1 MSLTTKNAA
10 ARRSHGWRG
19 RAGGIIVSL
28 TTKNAAAPRT
38 APHTGNATRRIT
50 MSLTTKNA
58 AALGAALIAGLGA
71 ALIAGLGAAPAGA
84 QEAVTADDYEAAMQ
98 ELRYLATDTSLH
110 IDASYWGDVGEDSDK
125 IRDELAKVEA
135 FWTAQEQARA
145 VEFAAQATEAAR
157 SIGRASGAQDR
168 NAATAALA
176 ELRNVCEACHA
187 EFREET
193 DDGFRIRPDALR

>member
-1 MSLTTKNAA
+1 M
-10 ARRSHGWRG
+10 
-19 RAGGIIVSL
+19 SL
-28 TTKNAAAPRT
+28 TTKNAAAPRA

-50 MSLTTKNA
+50 MSLTMKNA
-58 AALGAALIAGLGA
+58 AALGA

-168 NAATAALA
+168 GAATAALA